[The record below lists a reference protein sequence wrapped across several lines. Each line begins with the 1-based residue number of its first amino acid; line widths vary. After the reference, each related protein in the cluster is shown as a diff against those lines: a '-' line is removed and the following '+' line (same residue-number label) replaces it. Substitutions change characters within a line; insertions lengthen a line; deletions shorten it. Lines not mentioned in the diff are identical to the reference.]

1 MQYLSRPTVFHEV
14 TINADSP
21 QEESAQDDA
30 RVTQLVDIVPG
41 AWENRRQAAI
51 DFLGHADLVTDA
63 PSAVTPGKK
72 VNYISRITPMPYVD
86 VPKLGSRPLYCVSI
100 PHGQGVGA
108 ATKHPLYNT
117 ANFSRYRMTLTFRP
131 LPFKALEDAAVIAR
145 DEGSPPTVPPNPLL
159 GYPDEGEAVEQ
170 GRPRYISRSLDFG
183 GQLRTIRG
191 SIMRYVDDTII
202 SNRGVV
208 PEPIALPDPFVPATY
223 RWFAVPFEA
232 VPHEAIMKQLNTV
245 NNATFDGFAPETML
259 FLGAKVVPRAGPIN
273 EKLAD
278 VTYAFKVRYNID
290 TVTGLP
296 TGWNTILRTL
306 FIPIINKTVMNY
318 IRVSSDGTSSGTPP
332 FRSSNFRALFQPTQ
346 PV

>member
-1 MQYLSRPTVFHEV
+1 MQYLGRPTVFHEV
-14 TINADSP
+14 TITADSP

-41 AWENRRQAAI
+41 AWENRRQAAL
-51 DFLGHADLVTDA
+51 DFLGYASFVTDA
-63 PSAVTPGKK
+63 PSAVTLGQK
-72 VNYISRITPMPYVD
+72 VNYISRITPMTYVD
-86 VPKLGSRPLYCVSI
+86 VPEPKLRGRNRPLYCVSI

-108 ATKHPLYNT
+108 ADKHPSYNT
-117 ANFSRYRMTLTFRP
+117 ANFDRYRMTLTFRP
-131 LPFKALEDAAVIAR
+131 LPFKALEDAAVVAQ
-145 DEGSPPTVPPNPLL
+145 DPTNPLF

-191 SIMRYVDDTII
+191 SIMRYVDNTIV

-208 PEPIALPDPFVPATY
+208 PEPIALPDPFVPVTY

-232 VPHEAIMKQLNTV
+232 VPHEAILKQLNTV
-245 NNATFDGFAPETML
+245 NNATFDGFALETML
-259 FLGAKVVPRAGPIN
+259 FLGAKVVPRAGAIN

-278 VTYAFKVRYNID
+278 VTYVFKVRYNID

-296 TGWNTILRTL
+296 TGWNTILRTI
-306 FIPIINKTVMNY
+306 FVPFINKTVMNY

-346 PV
+346 PA